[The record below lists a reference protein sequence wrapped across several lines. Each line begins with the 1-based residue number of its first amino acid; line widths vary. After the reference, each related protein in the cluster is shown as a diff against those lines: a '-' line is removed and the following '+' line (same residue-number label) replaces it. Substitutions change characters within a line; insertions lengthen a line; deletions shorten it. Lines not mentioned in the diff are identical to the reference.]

1 MKTPDSLE
9 DCVRASLDRYLD
21 DLGDADPT
29 NLWEMVVQCV
39 EKPVLDMAMT
49 RAGGNQSR
57 AAVMLGMT
65 RSTLRKKLA
74 HHGLQPGN

>member
-1 MKTPDSLE
+1 MNNPDSLE
-9 DCVRASLDRYLD
+9 DCVRASLERYLA

-29 NLWEMVVQCV
+29 NMWDMVMQCV
-39 EKPVLDMAMT
+39 EKPVLDVAMA

-57 AAVMLGMT
+57 AAVILGIT

-74 HHGLQPGN
+74 QHGLQPQR

>member
-21 DLGDADPT
+21 DLDGADPT
-29 NLWEMVVQCV
+29 NLWEMVMQCV
-39 EKPVLDMAMT
+39 EKPVLDVAMV

-57 AAVMLGMT
+57 AAAMLGMT

-74 HHGLQPGN
+74 QHDLQPGR

>member
-9 DCVRASLDRYLD
+9 DCVRASLNRYLE

-29 NLWEMVVQCV
+29 NLWEMVMQCV
-39 EKPVLDMAMT
+39 EKPVLDVAMA
-49 RAGGNQSR
+49 RAAGNQSR

-74 HHGLQPGN
+74 QHDLHPER

>member
-9 DCVRASLDRYLD
+9 DCVRASLGRYLE

-29 NLWEMVVQCV
+29 NLWDMVMQCV
-39 EKPVLDMAMT
+39 EKPVLEVALS
-49 RAGGNQSR
+49 RADGNQSR
-57 AAVMLGMT
+57 AAIILGMT

-74 HHGLQPGN
+74 QHGLHPGR